1 MVKNALKQVL
11 SALISIAIIFY
22 ILLQLM
28 LSVGDTVETENAVL
42 QQADLKVELTA
53 YLFRDETVL
62 DSGSVGTNSYLVED
76 GEKVIRGNEVCVT
89 YSEAADADAQEK
101 IKALKQRIEVLEKS
115 GVGNGYTVSDHKII
129 DNNISNLVLDIV
141 KGVSSGSYDSAIRTG
156 NDLLIQENRRYALTQ
171 TVSDYSMQINSCK
184 TEIAYLESTFTGEK
198 HTTVATKDGY
208 YYSNVDGY
216 ESIFTSNAVNT
227 LTLDNF
233 DTIVSAQPDTALA
246 SRSAGKIATSA
257 YWYIACKTTRSA
269 FGLYTAGS
277 TYTVSFPYSSD
288 IKCDMKLSKVIA
300 QTDTDDIV
308 LIFST
313 KTIPSSLN
321 FNRKQTVN
329 IIKEQYSGLRVSSS
343 AVRVLD
349 GVRGVYVLDGN
360 TVIFKKIDI
369 LYDDNGTYLCALPN
383 EDNKAYVSAT
393 ELSLYDMIIVSGT
406 DLYVGKVLS

>member
-1 MVKNALKQVL
+1 MVKNALKQTA
-11 SALISIAIIFY
+11 SAIISLAIIFY

-42 QQADLKVELTA
+42 QQADFKVELTA

-62 DSGSVGTNSYLVED
+62 DSGSLGTNSYLVED
-76 GEKVIRGNEVCVT
+76 GEKVVKGSEVCAT
-89 YSEAADADAQEK
+89 YSEAEDADAQEK
-101 IKALKQRIEVLEKS
+101 IKALKQRIELLEKS

-129 DNNISNLVLDIV
+129 DNNISSLVLDIV
-141 KGVSSGSYDSAIRTG
+141 KGVQSGSYDTAIRTG

-171 TVSDYSMQINSCK
+171 TVSDYSMQINACK
-184 TEIAYLESTFTGEK
+184 TEIAYLESTFMGEK
-198 HTTVATKDGY
+198 HITYATDDGY
-208 YYSNVDGY
+208 YYSTVDGY
-216 ESIFTSNAVNT
+216 ENIFTSSAVNT

-233 DTIVSAQPDTALA
+233 EKIVSSKPDTDLA
-246 SRSAGKIATSA
+246 ARSAGKIATTA
-257 YWYIACKTTRSA
+257 YWYIACKTTRSE
-269 FGLYTAGS
+269 FGLYTAGN
-277 TYTVSFPYSSD
+277 TYTLSFPYSSD
-288 IKCDMKLSKVIA
+288 LKCDMKLSKVIA

-313 KTIPSSLN
+313 KTIPSELN
-321 FNRKQTVN
+321 FSRKQTVN
-329 IIKEQYSGLRVSSS
+329 VIKESYSGLRVSAS

-369 LYDDNGTYLCALPN
+369 LYDDNGTYLCALPD
-383 EDNKAYVSAT
+383 EDNKAFVSAT

>member
-1 MVKNALKQVL
+1 MVKNALKQT
-11 SALISIAIIFY
+11 AYAIISLAIIFY

-62 DSGSVGTNSYLVED
+62 DSGSFGTNSYLVED
-76 GEKVIRGNEVCVT
+76 GEKVLKGNEVCVT

-129 DNNISNLVLDIV
+129 DSNISSLVLDVV
-141 KGVSSGSYDSAIRTG
+141 KGVQSGNYDTAIRTG

-171 TVSDYSMQINSCK
+171 TVRDYSMQISACK
-184 TEIAYLESTFTGEK
+184 SEIARLEASFTGEK
-198 HTTVATKDGY
+198 HTTAATDDGY

-216 ESIFTSNAVNT
+216 ENIFTASAVNT

-233 DTIVSAQPDTALA
+233 DKIVSSAPDTELV
-246 SRSAGKIATSA
+246 SRSAGKIATTA
-257 YWYIACKTTRSA
+257 YWYIACKTTRSE

-277 TYTVSFPYSSD
+277 NYTLSFPFSSD
-288 IKCDMKLSKVIA
+288 IKCQMKLSKVIA
-300 QTDTDDIV
+300 QTDTDEIV

-313 KTIPSSLN
+313 KTIPTSLN
-321 FNRKQTVN
+321 FSRKQTVN
-329 IIKEQYSGLRVSSS
+329 VVKESYSGLRVSAS

-360 TVIFKKIDI
+360 TVIFKKIEV
-369 LYDDNGTYLCALPN
+369 LYDDNGTYLCALPDK
-383 EDNKAYVSAT
+383 DNKAYVSASQ
-393 ELSLYDMIIVSGT
+393 LSLYDMIIVSGT

>member
-1 MVKNALKQVL
+1 MVKNALKQTA
-11 SALISIAIIFY
+11 SALISLAIIFY

-42 QQADLKVELTA
+42 QQADYKVELTA

-62 DSGSVGTNSYLVED
+62 DSGSLGTNSYLVED
-76 GEKVIRGNEVCVT
+76 GEKVIKGNEVCAT
-89 YSEAADADAQEK
+89 YSEAEDADAQEK

-115 GVGNGYTVSDHKII
+115 GVGNGYAVSDHKII
-129 DNNISNLVLDIV
+129 DNNISSLVLEIV
-141 KGVSSGSYDSAIRTG
+141 KGVQSGSYDTAIRTG
-156 NDLLIQENRRYALTQ
+156 NDLLVQENRRYALTQ
-171 TVSDYSMQINSCK
+171 TVRDYSMQINACK
-184 TEIAYLESTFTGEK
+184 TEIAHLESTFTGEK
-198 HTTVATKDGY
+198 HITYATDDGY
-208 YYSNVDGY
+208 YYSTVDGY
-216 ESIFTSNAVNT
+216 ENIFTSSAVNT

-233 DTIVSAQPDTALA
+233 EKIVSSDPDTDIAA
-246 SRSAGKIATSA
+246 RSAGKIATTA
-257 YWYIACKTTRSA
+257 YWYIACKTARSE
-269 FGLYTAGS
+269 FGLYTVGN
-277 TYTVSFPYSSD
+277 TYTLSFPYSSD

-321 FNRKQTVN
+321 FSRRQTVN
-329 IIKEQYSGLRVSSS
+329 VIKESYSGLRVSAS

-360 TVIFKKIDI
+360 TVIFKKIEI
-369 LYDDNGTYLCALPN
+369 LYDDNGTYLCALPD
-383 EDNKAYVSAT
+383 EGNKAYVSQS